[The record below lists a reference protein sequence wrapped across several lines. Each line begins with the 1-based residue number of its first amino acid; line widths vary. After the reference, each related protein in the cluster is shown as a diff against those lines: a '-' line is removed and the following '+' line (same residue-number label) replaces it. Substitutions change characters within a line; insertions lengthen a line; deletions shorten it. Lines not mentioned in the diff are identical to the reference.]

1 MLKLIQCRDFS
12 GIFAGHC
19 HLLWFKLLFCL
30 LALLHSLSSIFG
42 VSIICIPCIVFC
54 LFFSVGFLHRCPVGR
69 LWLCWH
75 GDFLAPEESASS
87 PIATFMASVPSNYYN
102 NNWHCVLDSVIVCS
116 FVEKGYY
123 FVHQNCAPCWISVPF
138 LYRKCK
144 FSPPPQ
150 MSL

>member
-1 MLKLIQCRDFS
+1 MISQSLFLFMRLNIHNLGSVKTNPMQGLFWDICGALPFALIQV
-12 GIFAGHC
+12 A
-19 HLLWFKLLFCL
+19 FCL
-30 LALLHSLSSIFG
+30 LALSRSLSSIFG
-42 VSIICIPCIVFC
+42 VSIICISCIVFC
-54 LFFSVGFLHRCPVGR
+54 FFFSVGFLHRCPGGG

-123 FVHQNCAPCWISVPF
+123 FVHQNCAPF
-138 LYRKCK
+138 
-144 FSPPPQ
+144 
-150 MSL
+150 